1 MAERKTAEPLQQ
13 DLSRE
18 WEAAPEVGWL
28 DPALKEE
35 FPGLGLAYTTVSAG
49 RGRSP
54 EPLKEQL
61 RELSNRVGGAQAI
74 NLRQQ
79 SIPWSYRVFFRHIG
93 LDPDETPTP
102 VEEVSLNRMRDGRFK
117 SRDRLDDALTIA
129 VAEVGVALT
138 AFDADKVE
146 GRLGM
151 RLAGEDEHF
160 EGRTSPL
167 IPGTILI
174 ADERRPLAI
183 LFRRTADGTRGRQED
198 RAHQPCRG
206 QGEGR
211 PRHRARGVPVA
222 GGQRDASLAR
232 HVGESGRP
240 TTEEERWRRS
250 SRRARRSRRCTR
262 ESRSS
267 FPTPGTRGRRR

>member
-1 MAERKTAEPLQQ
+1 MAEAREPELP
-13 DLSRE
+13 SE
-18 WEAAPEVGWL
+18 WEVAPEVGWL
-28 DPALKEE
+28 DPSLGEE

-49 RGRSP
+49 RDRSP

-61 RELSNRVGGAQAI
+61 RELSNRFGGAQAI

-79 SIPWSYRVFFRHIG
+79 SIPWSYRVFYRHIG

-117 SRDRLDDALTIA
+117 SRNRLDDALTIA
-129 VAEVGVALT
+129 VAEVGVAIT

-151 RLAGEDEHF
+151 RLAGEDESF

-183 LFRRTADGTRGRQED
+183 LFRQTA
-198 RAHQPCRG
+198 
-206 QGEGR
+206 EGR
-211 PRHRARGVPVA
+211 EVARKTERTTLVAIRVKGVPDIA
-222 GGQRDASLAR
+222 LEESLWLASSAMLA
-232 HVGESGRP
+232 
-240 TTEEERWRRS
+240 
-250 SRRARRSRRCTR
+250 
-262 ESRSS
+262 
-267 FPTPGTRGRRR
+267 